1 MKKAKSLVFGML
13 LGGYALTPVYAF
25 QPSQA
30 PILSTSAVAPN
41 VLVLLDNSASMKNAI
56 LPQAALAHTYAPVYF
71 RDGSDDWYEVA
82 ERNNL
87 LGSRGDCSSGWVQMR
102 GRIGGSRVSKCYKFP
117 DPVGDRDT
125 WYSGQYLSYIFR
137 TYPTYTDLTAVLPN
151 DYRMNVARDVT
162 KQIVTNNRAL
172 RFGLFSFNPSTR
184 RCYLGY
190 CWGDAGPGGSLQ
202 REVLDLAE
210 ARDARG
216 VVTTTVAQANANYD
230 LLISKVDSLT
240 ASTNTPLAET
250 YYEMTRYLRGLSR
263 YQDLGNGSFS
273 SPIQYRCQRNF
284 SIVVTDGLPTY
295 DRTFPASDPDQNNP
309 SVSGGSNIPNW
320 DGINNNDGND
330 LNGDGEGDTLY
341 LDDMAKF
348 AYDTDLRNTT
358 NQDLAGKSFNDPS
371 YMKQN
376 MLTYTVG
383 FAIQNDMLQDA
394 ADYGAGVYYTANDS
408 AELTDRLNQAINEI
422 SAKAG
427 SGGAGASSSATLS
440 SDTVYYKSLYDPADW
455 SGTIEAYRLNA
466 ATGRTE
472 SLLWT
477 TDSTITPAAN
487 GASYQTFNTTS
498 SQVVSLSY
506 GSLSSEQQNTLASQ
520 VSSPLTGASLVEWS
534 KGAAV
539 SGLRARTVLLGD
551 IINSSLERVA
561 GETQTIGAIEGDTS
575 YNQYLAFKKANIT
588 PSLLFNGNDGFFHV
602 VDAETGG
609 HRYGYMPSPVLS
621 KLGMLSDTDYA
632 ENGYHTFSVD
642 GQIGISDAQLGS
654 VWSTVAVG
662 GQGAGGKSMFAVR
675 LFQNTQL
682 SPNTTQALWEVSAP
696 AADTPSDTWNDLGY
710 TYSRPAIARL
720 PDNRWVAVFGNGYG
734 SHKGKAALFVVD
746 LATGALIGKMVV
758 DDNTGGTAA
767 EQAVGTG
774 LSSPELV
781 VNAQHQIER
790 IYAGDM
796 KGNMWRFDISSATVS
811 SWTSQKLFAAGSTRP
826 VTVKPLITEHPEGGY
841 LVSFGTGK
849 LSETADKTNLDLQ
862 AFYAIWDKPSASLP
876 VPALQLQEQSITGG
890 ARINDQDY
898 FYTTTNPVNWA
909 SQRGWF
915 MELIYGGVAEG
926 ERVIYPA
933 QTTEGRV
940 VFVTA
945 KIDANDPCESSGSG
959 RLVELDLLTGGMLNY
974 EVLDTNGD
982 GRINDDDQM
991 VAGVNIGGG
1000 LPGLPVIIDKGE
1012 AKSTQTKVIL
1022 LSTGQNVFIDERAS
1036 ESPGIS
1042 RRIMW
1047 RQLQ

>member
-1 MKKAKSLVFGML
+1 MARRIKLLVCGWV
-13 LGGYALTPVYAF
+13 LGCYALTPAYAF

-41 VLVLLDNSASMKNAI
+41 VLVLLDNSGSMNNAI
-56 LPQAALAHTYAPVYF
+56 LPAAAVTRAYTPVYYHNGRGWLEVDPGNNYLTGMNSCVGGGVALA
-71 RDGSDDWYEVA
+71 
-82 ERNNL
+82 RNSN
-87 LGSRGDCSSGWVQMR
+87 GAG
-102 GRIGGSRVSKCYKFP
+102 IKCYNLP
-117 DPVGDRDT
+117 DPVGGRAT
-125 WYSGQYLSYIFR
+125 RYNGQYLSYIYNSFGSGAN
-137 TYPTYTDLTAVLPN
+137 LSSLPG
-151 DYRMNVARDVT
+151 DYRMNVARNVA
-162 KQIVTNNRAL
+162 KNIISNNRAL

-184 RCYLGY
+184 QCYGNY

-202 REVLDLAE
+202 REVSDLSE
-210 ARDARG
+210 ARDTRG
-216 VVTTTVAQANANYD
+216 TVTTTVAQANANYN
-230 LLISKVDSLT
+230 LLISKVDSLS

-295 DRTFPASDPDQNNP
+295 DRTFPANDPDRDNP

-383 FAIQNDMLQDA
+383 FAVQNEMLQDA

-408 AELTDRLNQAINEI
+408 AELTDRLNQVINEI

-477 TDSTITPAAN
+477 TDNTITPAAN

-498 SQVVSLSY
+498 AQVVSLAY
-506 GSLSSEQQNTLASQ
+506 GSLSSAQQATLASQ

-588 PSLLFNGNDGFFHV
+588 ASLLFNGNDGFFHV

-609 HRYGYMPSPVLS
+609 HRYGYMPSTVLS

-632 ENGYHTFSVD
+632 ENGYHTFAVD
-642 GQIGISDAQLGS
+642 GQIGISDAQLDS

-746 LATGALIGKMVV
+746 LATGALIRKMVV

-811 SWTSQKLFAAGSTRP
+811 NWTSQKLFAAGSTRP

-915 MELIYGGVAEG
+915 MELIYSGVAEG

-959 RLVELDLLTGGMLNY
+959 RLVELDLLTGGMLSY
-974 EVLDTNGD
+974 EALDTSGD
-982 GRINDDDQM
+982 GSINDSDVI
-991 VAGVNIGGG
+991 VAGINIGGG
-1000 LPGLPVIIDKGE
+1000 LPGLPVIIDKGDD
-1012 AKSTQTKVIL
+1012 KPTQTKVIL
-1022 LSTGQNVFIDERAS
+1022 LSTGQNVFLDERAA

>member
-1 MKKAKSLVFGML
+1 MMKKIKSLVFGML

-30 PILSTSAVAPN
+30 PILSTSAVTPN
-41 VLVLLDNSASMKNAI
+41 VLVLLDNSGSMNNAI
-56 LPQAALAHTYAPVYF
+56 MPAAATTSSFPDVIYR
-71 RDGSDDWYEVA
+71 RDGDYYWATGGNLYPHDDFDRA
-82 ERNNL
+82 
-87 LGSRGDCSSGWVQMR
+87 GCSSNYFALYRYQNGSVT
-102 GRIGGSRVSKCYKFP
+102 GRRCYRIP
-117 DPVGDRDT
+117 DPVGNDNTRFT
-125 WYSGQYLSYIFR
+125 GQYMSYI
-137 TYPTYTDLTAVLPN
+137 YYTYTGSSTDLRNVLPN

-162 KQIVTNNRAL
+162 KDIITNNRAL
-172 RFGLFSFNPSTR
+172 RFGLFAFNSPTNNNS
-184 RCYLGY
+184 
-190 CWGDAGPGGSLQ
+190 GPGGSVK
-202 REVLDLAE
+202 REVRDLSASYTPLG
-210 ARDARG
+210 AT
-216 VVTTTVAQANANYD
+216 VTSSTQAQQNYTN
-230 LLISKVDSLT
+230 LINEVDGLS
-240 ASTNTPLAET
+240 ASANTPLAET
-250 YYEMTRYLRGLSR
+250 YYEMTRYMRGMSR
-263 YQDLGNGSFS
+263 YQGSGS
-273 SPIQYRCQRNF
+273 GDYTSPIQYRCQRNF
-284 SIVVTDGLPTY
+284 AIVVTDGLPTY
-295 DRTFPASDPDQNNP
+295 DRSFPNDDPDRDNP
-309 SVSGGSNIPNW
+309 QVSGGNNLPNW
-320 DGINNNDGND
+320 DGVNNDGND
-330 LNGDGEGDTLY
+330 LSGNSEGDTLY

-371 YMKQN
+371 FMKQN

-383 FAIQNDMLQDA
+383 FAVQNEMLQDA

-455 SGTIEAYRLNA
+455 SGTIEAYRLNV

-477 TDSTITPAAN
+477 TDNTITPAAN

-498 SQVVSLSY
+498 AQVVSLAY
-506 GSLSSEQQNTLASQ
+506 GSLSSAQQATLASQ

-609 HRYGYMPSPVLS
+609 HRYGYMPSTVLS

-632 ENGYHTFSVD
+632 ENGYHTFAVD
-642 GQIGISDAQLGS
+642 GQIGISDAQLDS

-746 LATGALIGKMVV
+746 LATGALIRKMVV

-790 IYAGDM
+790 IYAGDT

-811 SWTSQKLFAAGSTRP
+811 NWTSQKLFAAGSTRP

-876 VPALQLQEQSITGG
+876 VPTSQLQEQSITGG

-898 FYTTTNPVNWA
+898 FYTTTNPVSWA

-959 RLVELDLLTGGMLNY
+959 RLVELDLFTGGMLNY

-1012 AKSTQTKVIL
+1012 AKPTQTKVIL